1 MPETALRTD
10 ADFEA
15 FYERHW
21 KYVYRL
27 CFSYLQ
33 SEAEAEDA
41 AEDIFVKVLK
51 GSHAFQNVTHERKW
65 LCVCAVNLCK
75 DRLKSFER
83 SRVDPLDEEA
93 APEAAAPAGEEYPEV
108 RDAVMQLPARL
119 KDVIL
124 LYYFAGYRT
133 GEIARILS
141 RPPSTVRN
149 QLKDARNRLRS
160 MLGGNSQ

>member
-33 SEAEAEDA
+33 NEADAEDA

-51 GSHAFQNVTHERKW
+51 GNYTFRDIIHERKW
-65 LCVCAVNLCK
+65 LCICAVNLCK
-75 DRLKSFER
+75 NRLKSFDH
-83 SRVDPLDEEA
+83 SRVDSLDDDTTPEIA
-93 APEAAAPAGEEYPEV
+93 APE
-108 RDAVMQLPARL
+108 
-119 KDVIL
+119 K
-124 LYYFAGYRT
+124 
-133 GEIARILS
+133 
-141 RPPSTVRN
+141 
-149 QLKDARNRLRS
+149 
-160 MLGGNSQ
+160 